1 MEGDGAPGTLES
13 GCYDSYSVLKKN
25 APFYQGSAPKNQTT
39 ENAFCNKAD
48 KKSVNGVLHG
58 FPHQVRE

>member
-1 MEGDGAPGTLES
+1 MLAPIGRAGVSPLPPGNGGDGAPGTLES

-39 ENAFCNKAD
+39 ENA
-48 KKSVNGVLHG
+48 
-58 FPHQVRE
+58 